1 MRKSDGAAPALF
13 GPTHTHPPSAPTART
28 HPFPFVSFPIT
39 ATHTGPVT
47 GTTMKS
53 FFSKITSKLKTKRKP
68 LASCDCSDFIEAAP
82 AEPSLTHLR
91 CVVSARH
98 FHGAPPPASDVEK
111 ARRDFVVRSTVFD
124 LKYRCGAGGR
134 CTCAGAPACRFP
146 QCFAMRPVTKG
157 AEVLAERQVYE
168 VEDAPTPEIRAL
180 VALATEE
187 KLEEVVKGIQHTVDA
202 HLKSA
207 ARGRDLEA
215 RFVIDGSAGHEF
227 TPATAKTGADSI
239 HAGANPLREDEDL
252 REEITSL
259 YLWRAALLVNL
270 RRDEQAVSSLLNLAF
285 AVEQKDRTRLYGAAA
300 AWAALNDMEIIYY
313 RSLVNSCKPFD
324 HAMHFATER
333 PLLLAR
339 VFEAARGDDYHTDY
353 CTHVVFS
360 KEVTAA
366 VTRAQTAQMH
376 NDFTEDPMRSLC
388 LPLTMPYY
396 RFRVDEEFWKRFY
409 ALLCMPPVPP
419 PTPEEAK
426 AQAIDPAAELGL
438 TPNYILDA
446 VGRSMMLH
454 HLVTFADV
462 RDKEIDT
469 GVVANRVKEMKLLD
483 LQPHPSDYAPVLT
496 TSEMHV
502 AVARMKEL
510 LVVVRSFEAQ
520 EQERLAGAA
529 AAQRLKHA
537 QSGSDAASSS
547 AATSATSSMEK

>member
-1 MRKSDGAAPALF
+1 MRIPHLHPRFTSVVITFA
-13 GPTHTHPPSAPTART
+13 HTTSVEETLMRT
-28 HPFPFVSFPIT
+28 FL
-39 ATHTGPVT
+39 
-47 GTTMKS
+47 
-53 FFSKITSKLKTKRKP
+53 SKIASKLKIGRKP
-68 LASCDCSDFIEAAP
+68 LAPCDCSDFIEAAP
-82 AEPSLTHLR
+82 AGPSLTHLR
-91 CVVSARH
+91 GVVEARH

-124 LKYRCGAGGR
+124 LRYRCGAGGR
-134 CTCAGAPACRFP
+134 CTCTGAPACRFP
-146 QCFAMRPVTKG
+146 QCFTMRPVTKG

-180 VALATEE
+180 VALAAEE
-187 KLEEVVKGIQHTVDA
+187 KLEEVVKGIQHTVDTQ
-202 HLKSA
+202 LKA
-207 ARGRDLEA
+207 AAGGRVLEA
-215 RFVIDGSAGHEF
+215 QLIIDGSDGHEF
-227 TPATAKTGADSI
+227 TPATSKTGTDSV

-300 AWAALNDMEIIYY
+300 AWAVLNDMEIIYY
-313 RSLVNSCKPFD
+313 RSLVKSCKPFD
-324 HAMHFATER
+324 QAVHFAMER

-339 VFEAARGDDYHTDY
+339 VFEATRGDDYHTDY

-360 KEVTAA
+360 KEVTAT

-376 NDFTEDPMRSLC
+376 GDFTEDPMRSLC

-396 RFRVDEEFWKRFY
+396 RFRVGEEFWKRFY

-462 RDKEIDT
+462 RDKEIDN
-469 GVVANRVKEMKLLD
+469 GAVADRVKGMKLLD
-483 LQPHPSDYAPVLT
+483 KQPHPSDYAQVLT
-496 TSEMHV
+496 TGEMHV
-502 AVARMKEL
+502 AVTRMKEL
-510 LVVVRSFEAQ
+510 LVVVRSFEAK

-529 AAQRLKHA
+529 AAQQLQRA
-537 QSGSDAASSS
+537 QSVSEAANPS
-547 AATSATSSMEK
+547 AAPPARSPTEE

>member
-1 MRKSDGAAPALF
+1 MKTTKQQQQRPPLIAIP
-13 GPTHTHPPSAPTART
+13 PPPPSLPHLVSLVITFAHTTVVADAP
-28 HPFPFVSFPIT
+28 
-39 ATHTGPVT
+39 
-47 GTTMKS
+47 MKS
-53 FFSKITSKLKTKRKP
+53 FFSKIKSKLKTKRKP
-68 LASCDCSDFIEAAP
+68 LAPCDCSDFIEAAP
-82 AEPSLTHLR
+82 AHPSLTHLR
-91 CVVSARH
+91 SVVVARH

-111 ARRDFVVRSTVFD
+111 ARRDFVVRSTMFD
-124 LKYRCGAGGR
+124 LRYRCGAGGR

-180 VALATEE
+180 VALASEE
-187 KLEEVVKGIQHTVDA
+187 KLDEVVKGIQRTVDA
-202 HLKSA
+202 QLKDA
-207 ARGRDLEA
+207 ARGRGLEA
-215 RFVIDGSAGHEF
+215 RFIIDGSDGHEF
-227 TPATAKTGADSI
+227 TPATPKTGTDSV

-285 AVEQKDRTRLYGAAA
+285 AMEQKDRTRLYGAAA
-300 AWAALNDMEIIYY
+300 AWAVLNDMEVIYY
-313 RSLVNSCKPFD
+313 RSLIKTCKPFD
-324 HAMHFATER
+324 QAAHFATER
-333 PLLLAR
+333 PLLLTR
-339 VFEAARGDDYHTDY
+339 VFEATRGDDYHTDY

-360 KEVTAA
+360 KEVTAT

-376 NDFTEDPMRSLC
+376 GDFTEDPMRSLC

-396 RFRVDEEFWKRFY
+396 RFRVGDEFWKRFY

-426 AQAIDPAAELGL
+426 AQTIDPAAELGL

-469 GVVANRVKEMKLLD
+469 GAVADRVKAMKLLD

-496 TSEMHV
+496 ISEMRV

-510 LVVVRSFEAQ
+510 LVVARSFEAAGP
-520 EQERLAGAA
+520 ERLAGAA
-529 AAQRLKHA
+529 AARRVR
-537 QSGSDAASSS
+537 GGGGAANPR
-547 AATSATSSMEK
+547 AAPPPA

>member
-1 MRKSDGAAPALF
+1 
-13 GPTHTHPPSAPTART
+13 
-28 HPFPFVSFPIT
+28 
-39 ATHTGPVT
+39 
-47 GTTMKS
+47 MKS
-53 FFSKITSKLKTKRKP
+53 FFSKITSMLKTRRTP
-68 LASCDCSDFIEAAP
+68 LAPCDCSDFIEAAP
-82 AEPSLTHLR
+82 AQPSLTHLR
-91 CVVSARH
+91 GVVAARH

-124 LKYRCGAGGR
+124 LQYRCGAGGR
-134 CTCAGAPACRFP
+134 CTCAGAPTCRFP
-146 QCFAMRPVTKG
+146 QCFTMRPVTKG

-168 VEDAPTPEIRAL
+168 VEDAPAPEIRAL
-180 VALATEE
+180 VALAAEE

-202 HLKSA
+202 HLKA
-207 ARGRDLEA
+207 GARGRGLEA
-215 RFVIDGSAGHEF
+215 RFIIDGSDGHEF
-227 TPATAKTGADSI
+227 TPATPKTGTDSI

-300 AWAALNDMEIIYY
+300 AWAVLNDMEIIYY
-313 RSLVNSCKPFD
+313 RSLVKSCKPFD
-324 HAMHFATER
+324 QAVHFATER

-339 VFEAARGDDYHTDY
+339 VFEATRGDDYHTDY

-360 KEVTAA
+360 KEVTAT

-376 NDFTEDPMRSLC
+376 GDFTEDPMRSLC

-469 GVVANRVKEMKLLD
+469 GVVVDRVKEMKLLD

-502 AVARMKEL
+502 AVTRMKEL
-510 LVVVRSFEAQ
+510 LVVVRSFEAK
-520 EQERLAGAA
+520 EQERLSGAA
-529 AAQRLKHA
+529 AAQRLQRA
-537 QSGSDAASSS
+537 QSSNDAPNPS
-547 AATSATSSMEK
+547 AAPPAPSPIEK

>member
-1 MRKSDGAAPALF
+1 
-13 GPTHTHPPSAPTART
+13 
-28 HPFPFVSFPIT
+28 
-39 ATHTGPVT
+39 
-47 GTTMKS
+47 MKS
-53 FFSKITSKLKTKRKP
+53 FFSKITSMLKTRRTP
-68 LASCDCSDFIEAAP
+68 LAPCDCSDFIEAAP
-82 AEPSLTHLR
+82 AQPSLTHLR
-91 CVVSARH
+91 GVVAARH

-124 LKYRCGAGGR
+124 LQYRCGAGGR
-134 CTCAGAPACRFP
+134 CTCAGAPTCRFP
-146 QCFAMRPVTKG
+146 QCFTMRPVTKG

-168 VEDAPTPEIRAL
+168 VEDAPAPEIRAL
-180 VALATEE
+180 VALAAEE

-202 HLKSA
+202 HLKA
-207 ARGRDLEA
+207 GARGRGLEA
-215 RFVIDGSAGHEF
+215 RFIIDGSDGHEF
-227 TPATAKTGADSI
+227 TPATPKTGTDSI

-300 AWAALNDMEIIYY
+300 AWAVLNDMEIIYY
-313 RSLVNSCKPFD
+313 RSLVKSCKPFD
-324 HAMHFATER
+324 QAVHFATER

-339 VFEAARGDDYHTDY
+339 VFEATRGDDYHTDY

-360 KEVTAA
+360 KEVTAT

-376 NDFTEDPMRSLC
+376 GDFTEDPMRSLC

-396 RFRVDEEFWKRFY
+396 RFR
-409 ALLCMPPVPP
+409 
-419 PTPEEAK
+419 
-426 AQAIDPAAELGL
+426 LGL

-469 GVVANRVKEMKLLD
+469 GVVVDRVKEMKLLD

-502 AVARMKEL
+502 AVTRMKEL
-510 LVVVRSFEAQ
+510 LVVVRSFEAK
-520 EQERLAGAA
+520 EQERLSGAA
-529 AAQRLKHA
+529 AAQRLQRA
-537 QSGSDAASSS
+537 QSSNDAPNPS
-547 AATSATSSMEK
+547 AAPPAPSPIEK

>member
-1 MRKSDGAAPALF
+1 
-13 GPTHTHPPSAPTART
+13 
-28 HPFPFVSFPIT
+28 
-39 ATHTGPVT
+39 
-47 GTTMKS
+47 MKS
-53 FFSKITSKLKTKRKP
+53 FFSKITSKLKTRRKP
-68 LASCDCSDFIEAAP
+68 LAPCDCSDFIEAAP
-82 AEPSLTHLR
+82 AQPSLTHLR
-91 CVVSARH
+91 GVVAARH
-98 FHGAPPPASDVEK
+98 FHGASPPVSDMEK

-124 LKYRCGAGGR
+124 LQYRCGAGGR
-134 CTCAGAPACRFP
+134 CTCTGAPACRFP
-146 QCFAMRPVTKG
+146 QCFTMRPVTKG

-180 VALATEE
+180 VALAAEE

-202 HLKSA
+202 HLKAA
-207 ARGRDLEA
+207 ARGRGLEA
-215 RFVIDGSAGHEF
+215 RFIIDGSDGHEF
-227 TPATAKTGADSI
+227 TPATPKTGADSV
-239 HAGANPLREDEDL
+239 HAGTNPLREDEDL

-300 AWAALNDMEIIYY
+300 AWAVLNDMEIVYY
-313 RSLVNSCKPFD
+313 RSLVKSCKPFD
-324 HAMHFATER
+324 HAVHFATER

-339 VFEAARGDDYHTDY
+339 VFEATRGDDYHTDY

-376 NDFTEDPMRSLC
+376 GDFTEDPMRSLC

-419 PTPEEAK
+419 PTPEETK

-469 GVVANRVKEMKLLD
+469 GVVVDRVKEMKLLD

-502 AVARMKEL
+502 AVTRMKEL
-510 LVVVRSFEAQ
+510 LVVVRSFEAK
-520 EQERLAGAA
+520 EQERLSGAA
-529 AAQRLKHA
+529 AQQRLQRA
-537 QSGSDAASSS
+537 QSGNDAAPPVPSPI
-547 AATSATSSMEK
+547 EK